1 MTSFRAFT
9 LFTVVLFLGSAMLT
23 LGCVSTTLQLSGNH
37 PARPNADAGIAADP
51 AGILRPD
58 AALYAATEEVVQ
70 LQQPNGTAENPYVGH
85 GTIREVQDG
94 VLVIQHDAIPGFMG
108 AMTMPYPVGRE
119 VDVRTLT
126 SGDQVLFD
134 IEILDSGGYQILAVE
149 ELEGDAAAPGAGDH
163 NHVDEPTSPEQ
174 VPPELQGDENHN
186 PNSPDRS
193 TAPFALSEE
202 DR

>member
-1 MTSFRAFT
+1 MTSFRTFT

-85 GTIREVQDG
+85 GIIREVQDG
-94 VLVIQHDAIPGFMG
+94 VLVIQHDAIPGFMTVRHRDPG
-108 AMTMPYPVGRE
+108 LWGISDSCCRRIGRRCCGTRRWGPQSRGRANQS
-119 VDVRTLT
+119 RTG
-126 SGDQVLFD
+126 S
-134 IEILDSGGYQILAVE
+134 A
-149 ELEGDAAAPGAGDH
+149 
-163 NHVDEPTSPEQ
+163 
-174 VPPELQGDENHN
+174 
-186 PNSPDRS
+186 R
-193 TAPFALSEE
+193 TA
-202 DR
+202 RG